1 MRFVRRTACAP
12 FGHFEKARHSTL
24 RRAGKEPSACP
35 QPHRAAV
42 PAGPASYT
50 AVGPAPA
57 GTPCAR
63 SERRAARQAFPAGQ
77 AKRRLSG
84 VGRADCAVFNGSV
97 ALHKDMLQKV
107 GAQAVAASGRGLP
120 YRDALR
126 PFREARRPA
135 GIPGRAG
142 KTPPFRR
149 GPRGLRCV
157 QRACSFTQGYGPKGG
172 HTGHRSLRAGLAS
185 PGRAPPI
192 QRDTGRAAVQRALP
206 CASRTAVYGTRCG
219 DCSMPLRGLPM
230 QQYGSGT
237 PPGGHSRRDRQSL
250 PCRIAPHIPTLPGAG
265 CRQRKARV
273 QRARKLYGAPKC
285 AILY

>member
-1 MRFVRRTACAP
+1 MSAAAQGSRACGACLVHRR
-12 FGHFEKARHSTL
+12 G
-24 RRAGKEPSACP
+24 ACP
-35 QPHRAAV
+35 R
-42 PAGPASYT
+42 
-50 AVGPAPA
+50 
-57 GTPCAR
+57 
-63 SERRAARQAFPAGQ
+63 
-77 AKRRLSG
+77 
-84 VGRADCAVFNGSV
+84 
-97 ALHKDMLQKV
+97 
-107 GAQAVAASGRGLP
+107 
-120 YRDALR
+120 RDALR
-126 PFREARRPA
+126 PFREARSLA
-135 GIPGRAG
+135 GIPGRAGKTPPFRRGPRGLRCVQRACSFTQGYGPRGRHASRCSLRAGPALPGHLTPVQRGTQPGRHSRGRAG

-273 QRARKLYGAPKC
+273 QRARKLYCAPKC